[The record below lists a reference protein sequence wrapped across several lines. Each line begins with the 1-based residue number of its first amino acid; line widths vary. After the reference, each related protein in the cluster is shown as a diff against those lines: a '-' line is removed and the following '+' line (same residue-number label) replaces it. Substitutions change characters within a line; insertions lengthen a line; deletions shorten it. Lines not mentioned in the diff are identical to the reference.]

1 MDISLNENVEKVKF
15 RDILVGLKDI
25 FVGNNSNID
34 DSKLSKEI
42 DEIYKIESEIGASTN
57 IQTLEK
63 QLEKHYSI
71 EKTKRKNTTKM
82 SLKQIEDREEAKTI
96 GDEEI
101 DR

>member
-25 FVGNNSNID
+25 FIGNNSNID
-34 DSKLSKEI
+34 DNKLNKEI
-42 DEIYKIESEIGASTN
+42 DEIYKVESEIGASAS

-71 EKTKRKNTTKM
+71 EKPKRKTSTKI
-82 SLKQIEDREEAKTI
+82 SSIQIEDREETKNI
-96 GDEEI
+96 EEEEI